1 MSKKT
6 RTKNAST
13 PTPEPAAETP
23 ARRRSPKT
31 TVIVVVLGLFAVAT
45 AVLFGIS
52 RPETVTQAAAGVQRI
67 RIETADSK
75 FVPDAVTAK
84 AGSPIELEFP
94 PGGSG
99 CTASITFPDLDVSAD
114 LSRGGIVKL
123 PALKSGQ
130 YVWKGG
136 CGSESGALTIE

>member
-1 MSKKT
+1 MSKNSRAKI
-6 RTKNAST
+6 AA
-13 PTPEPAAETP
+13 TPEPVP
-23 ARRRSPKT
+23 ASPKRRRSPKA
-31 TVIVVVLGLFAVAT
+31 TVAVIVLGLFAAAT
-45 AVLFGIS
+45 ALAFGIT
-52 RPETVTQAAAGVQRI
+52 RPESVPAAADGVQRI
-67 RIETADSK
+67 QIATADSK
-75 FVPDAVTAK
+75 FNPDAVTAK

-123 PALKSGQ
+123 PALKPGE

-136 CGSESGALTIE
+136 CGSESGAITVE